1 MKSFRAVDEATMK
14 GFCYREERVGEL
26 SMGDSVKRCKMDAI
40 KKL

>member
-1 MKSFRAVDEATMK
+1 MKSFRAVDKNTMR

-26 SMGDSVKRCKMDAI
+26 SMSDSVKRCKMDAI